1 MLTSENKSL
10 LRTPLLSFMV
20 SSGRSTKRTNKLS
33 FKKLLI
39 KICFKKF
46 LLWNNVYMYIYTHT
60 YIYTHILTGN
70 YKCLL
75 ILMIKGKWTS
85 GVSV

>member
-1 MLTSENKSL
+1 MPSSYL
-10 LRTPLLSFMV
+10 LDL
-20 SSGRSTKRTNKLS
+20 
-33 FKKLLI
+33 
-39 KICFKKF
+39 
-46 LLWNNVYMYIYTHT
+46 YMYIYTHT